1 MATTT
6 IDQKIRQLCR
16 ETGEPDF
23 KNYDTILSHVR
34 GALIDLQLYV
44 MPCVTTEELKAD
56 HLKNLHWPCDCV
68 KPLLV
73 GLKRKGRICNV
84 SVDSGI
90 SSASDGGCSSMGDVE
105 ADIQNT
111 VSGGN
116 TSMIGFYYDG
126 VTLSGYGNGY
136 DKVNAVTH
144 DKERR
149 ITNIKFKTL
158 PGDTFQFTFI
168 DGGISKGVSHIP
180 IEAESC
186 IDEYVFWKYYRRT
199 DRGLSDRSRENY
211 KQEYYRLRK
220 FYQDTTIEDWI
231 RAVVKR

>member
-1 MATTT
+1 MATTP

-23 KNYDTILSHVR
+23 KNYDTILGHVR
-34 GALIDLQLYV
+34 GALIELQLYV
-44 MPCVTTEELKAD
+44 MPCVTTVEIKAN
-56 HLKNLHWPCDCV
+56 HLKNLPWPCDCV
-68 KPLLV
+68 KPLLI
-73 GLKRKGRICNV
+73 GLKRGGKICNV

-90 SSASDGGCSSMGDVE
+90 SSADDCGCGNISDVE
-105 ADIQNT
+105 SDIQNT
-111 VSGGN
+111 ISGSS
-116 TSMIGFYYDG
+116 TSIPQFSYDG
-126 VTLSGYGNGY
+126 LSLSGYGRGY

-149 ITNIKFKTL
+149 ITNVKFKTL

-186 IDEYVFWKYYRRT
+186 IDEYVFWKYFRRT
-199 DRGLSDRSRENY
+199 DKGLSDRSRENY

-220 FYQDTTIEDWI
+220 FYQDATIEDWI
-231 RAVVKR
+231 RAVVNR